1 MGWPCHPPR
10 NLHHQDCPVLDP
22 RGKEREGSSED
33 HMGVDGRE
41 RNAADGKDVEQHSS
55 HSEGLVE
62 VEGLR
67 HQA

>member
-41 RNAADGKDVEQHSS
+41 RNAADGK
-55 HSEGLVE
+55 SEGLAE